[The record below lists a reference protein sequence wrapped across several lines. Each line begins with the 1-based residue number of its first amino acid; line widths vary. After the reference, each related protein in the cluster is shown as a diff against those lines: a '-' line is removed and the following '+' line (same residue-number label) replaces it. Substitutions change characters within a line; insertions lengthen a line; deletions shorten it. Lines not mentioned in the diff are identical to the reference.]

1 MLFAYDRQVL
11 ADADLAAVAALMG
24 DGNRASILLAL
35 LGGEELPARELAA
48 RADASSSLASA
59 HLRKLT
65 DGGLLVAERRGRG
78 RYYRLT
84 DGHVADAIEALLAIA
99 PQRRARSLRESNRGE
114 AIRHA
119 RTCYDHLAGELGVA
133 LTDSLEHHG
142 LIGAHDDG
150 YPLTPTGEQRLRA
163 LGIDVESLR
172 SRSRTLTRPCLDWT
186 ERRPH
191 LAGSLGAALASRLLD
206 LDWIRRR
213 QDTRAVTITETGR
226 RQLRAQLAV
235 NL

>member
-1 MLFAYDRQVL
+1 MISCML

-24 DGNRASILLAL
+24 APNRASILLAL
-35 LGGEELPARELAA
+35 LGGDELPARELAA
-48 RADASSSLASA
+48 RAGASSSLASA

-65 DGGLLVAERRGRG
+65 DGGLLVAERRGRN

-84 DGHVADAIEALLAIA
+84 GDHVADAIEALLTIA
-99 PQRRARSLRESNRGE
+99 PARHARSLRESNRGE

-150 YPLTPTGEQRLRA
+150 YPLTLTGGKRLRA
-163 LGIDVESLR
+163 LGIDIDNVR
-172 SRSRTLTRPCLDWT
+172 AQRRTLTRPCLDWT

-191 LAGSLGAALASRLLD
+191 LAGSLGAALATRLLE

-213 QDTRAVTITETGR
+213 PDTRAVTITDTGR

>member
-1 MLFAYDRQVL
+1 MIVGVL

-24 DGNRASILLAL
+24 DANRATMLLAL
-35 LGGEELPARELAA
+35 LGGPELPARELAA
-48 RADASSSLASA
+48 RANASSSLASA

-65 DGGLLVAERRGRG
+65 DGGLVVAERRGRN

-84 DGHVADAIEALLAIA
+84 DRHVADAIEALLAIA
-99 PQRRARSLRESNRGE
+99 PERHARGLRESNRGE

-142 LIGAHDDG
+142 LIGPGDDG
-150 YPLTPTGEQRLRA
+150 YPLTSAGDQRLRA
-163 LGIDVESLR
+163 LGVDIETLR
-172 SRSRTLTRPCLDWT
+172 SRRRTLTRPCMDWT

-191 LAGSLGAALASRLLD
+191 LAGSLGAAITNRLLE

-213 QDTRAVTITETGR
+213 PDTRAVTITETGR
-226 RQLRAQLAV
+226 RELRAQLAV
-235 NL
+235 NP